1 MFLLQVSSTET
12 QVLIL
17 FHSKISVFFERKKKG
32 KEGCWAVFAVSPINL
47 VQDIKV

>member
-17 FHSKISVFFERKKKG
+17 FHSKISVFLRGRRKG
-32 KEGCWAVFAVSPINL
+32 KKDVGLFLLSHPLI
-47 VQDIKV
+47 